1 MGRYDMVGICE
12 APYAETISKALLS
25 WESVGL
31 VRTETLRGFTA
42 EETIELIRGIE

>member
-1 MGRYDMVGICE
+1 MVGICE